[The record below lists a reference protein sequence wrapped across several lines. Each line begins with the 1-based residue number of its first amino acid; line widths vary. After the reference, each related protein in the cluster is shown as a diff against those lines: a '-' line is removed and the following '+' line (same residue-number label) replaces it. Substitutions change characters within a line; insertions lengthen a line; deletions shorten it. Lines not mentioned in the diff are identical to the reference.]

1 MKKIIILSLAG
12 ALTLGGAAA
21 VTAQPWSTKD
31 GSQSQHQAKISKEQA
46 KKLALQAY
54 AGTIEEI
61 ELEIKDGRLVYQ
73 FDYDNDKTDVYVDA
87 ESGKVWQHHDDED
100 HEDCADSHSKPNV
113 TQVKINKEQAK
124 RIALAE
130 AAGTV
135 KEVELDEDD
144 GSYVYEVD
152 IRTGKGK
159 EAQVDVSATTG
170 NVLKVEWD
178 D

>member
-1 MKKIIILSLAG
+1 MKKIIIASLAG
-12 ALTLGGAAA
+12 ALALGGAAA
-21 VTAQPWSTKD
+21 VAAQPWNAND
-31 GSQSQHQAKISKEQA
+31 GGKLQPQAKISIEQA
-46 KKLALQAY
+46 KKLALQAH
-54 AGTIEEI
+54 AGTIKEI
-61 ELEIKDGRLVYQ
+61 ELELNNGRLVYEL
-73 FDYDNDKTDVYVDA
+73 DYNNDETDVYVDA

-100 HEDCADSHSKPNV
+100 HDDHADSHAVPV
-113 TQVKINKEQAK
+113 GTPVKIDKEQAK
-124 RIALAE
+124 RIALAKV
-130 AAGTV
+130 AGTV

-170 NVLKVEWD
+170 TVLKVEWD